1 MIHPIA
7 SAKYVSFVSYRRDGS
22 PVATPVWIAPLGND
36 FGFTID
42 NASGKAKRLAHTNR
56 ATIQQCDVKGKVAE
70 GTPVYRCT
78 AKVVLHSEAEI
89 VRDAIAKKYG
99 LTYKAFSMYLWFTD
113 RFGKK
118 KHQPE
123 TAVIVSLVA

>member
-1 MIHPIA
+1 
-7 SAKYVSFVSYRRDGS
+7 
-22 PVATPVWIAPLGND
+22 
-36 FGFTID
+36 
-42 NASGKAKRLAHTNR
+42 
-56 ATIQQCDVKGKVAE
+56 
-70 GTPVYRCT
+70 
-78 AKVVLHSEAEI
+78 VLHGEAEI

-99 LTYKAFSMYLWFTD
+99 LTYKAFSIYLWFTD

>member
-1 MIHPIA
+1 MNHPIA
-7 SAKYVSFVSYRRDGS
+7 SAKYVSFVSYRRDGT

-70 GTPVYRCT
+70 GTPV
-78 AKVVLHSEAEI
+78 
-89 VRDAIAKKYG
+89 
-99 LTYKAFSMYLWFTD
+99 
-113 RFGKK
+113 
-118 KHQPE
+118 
-123 TAVIVSLVA
+123 